1 MLKTQTD
8 DLRILPSPSRTA
20 QLAERIGA
28 DIRAG
33 RLQPGSKLPTEQE
46 LIAQFHVSRTVV
58 REAMATLRTEGLIVS
73 RQGAGVF
80 VADHTA
86 ARPFR
91 IASDELK
98 SLVEIENVLQLRLAV
113 EVEAAGMAAERR
125 TEEDLTAIGQALA
138 NIDAAIAQGASA
150 VKEDLDFHCAISA
163 ATGNPYFQ
171 RFMQF
176 LGPVIIP
183 RQTMRRGLETAD
195 ERRRYVSQVQKEHQK
210 IFDAVKKRDGQLARK
225 CVREHLEASRDRYRT
240 LAAEPRHEG
249 QGGARD

>member
-1 MLKTQTD
+1 MPQTPAE
-8 DLRILPSPSRTA
+8 DLRIAPSPTRTA
-20 QLAERIGA
+20 QLAERIGR

-33 RLQPGSKLPTEQE
+33 RLQPSQKLPTEQE
-46 LIAQFHVSRTVV
+46 LIAQYQVSRTVV

-91 IASDELK
+91 IVSEELK

-113 EVEAAGMAAERR
+113 EVEAAGLAAERR
-125 TEEDLTAIGQALA
+125 TDEDIALIGRALES
-138 NIDAAIAQGASA
+138 IDEAIARGASA

-183 RQTMRRGLETAD
+183 RQTIRVGLETVE
-195 ERRRYVSQVQKEHQK
+195 ERRSYVSQVQKEHRQL
-210 IFDAVKKRDGQLARK
+210 FEAVRQGDSKLARR
-225 CVREHLEASRDRYRT
+225 CVRTHLEASRDRYRK
-240 LAAEPRHEG
+240 LAAGHHR
-249 QGGARD
+249 